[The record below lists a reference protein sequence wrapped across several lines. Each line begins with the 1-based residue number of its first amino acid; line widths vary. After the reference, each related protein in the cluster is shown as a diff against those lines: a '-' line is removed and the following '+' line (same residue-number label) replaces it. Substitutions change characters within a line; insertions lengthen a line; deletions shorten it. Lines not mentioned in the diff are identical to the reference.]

1 MVIILPILMKK
12 EINYKNFLDDQNIE
26 IPPLEKFQK
35 LGDDLGSLMINS
47 KGQLHRH
54 GYERGILLYGLIAKN
69 KPDTVLEIGTGLGY
83 STLCMAW
90 AMAENN
96 IPGTIFTVDRYSL
109 DVLQKRFYFSEK
121 TNVPKI
127 EFSSNHECWSKIA
140 PENWL
145 NKITPLTGYSGKIL
159 KNSKLPKIKF
169 ALIDGAHNYDGVKHD
184 FYSLLNIMHDEF
196 TVLFDDYIER
206 PHYGVVK
213 FVNEEIMPNF
223 ETFVIHTSKIL
234 INSGEEKQSKMVWI
248 NSASSKKHL
257 DILFGKNKDDFLT
270 KYRRYEKFIMIPR
283 QKLNQKIPFL
293 EKIKFRWWKT

>member
-1 MVIILPILMKK
+1 
-12 EINYKNFLDDQNIE
+12 
-26 IPPLEKFQK
+26 
-35 LGDDLGSLMINS
+35 MINS

-127 EFSSNHECWSKIA
+127 EFSSNHECWSKTA

-145 NKITPLTGYSGKIL
+145 NKITPLTGHSGKIL
-159 KNSKLPKIKF
+159 KNSKLTYFIIWKKASISSIKK
-169 ALIDGAHNYDGVKHD
+169 GKRN
-184 FYSLLNIMHDEF
+184 
-196 TVLFDDYIER
+196 
-206 PHYGVVK
+206 
-213 FVNEEIMPNF
+213 
-223 ETFVIHTSKIL
+223 KIL
-234 INSGEEKQSKMVWI
+234 Q
-248 NSASSKKHL
+248 
-257 DILFGKNKDDFLT
+257 
-270 KYRRYEKFIMIPR
+270 Y
-283 QKLNQKIPFL
+283 
-293 EKIKFRWWKT
+293 

>member
-54 GYERGILLYGLIAKN
+54 VYERGILLYGLIAKN
-69 KPDTVLEIGTGLGY
+69 RPDTVLEIGTGLGY

-140 PENWL
+140 PKNWL

-159 KNSKLPKIKF
+159 KNSKLRFINLKNRNLTIARLGMIYGLKIVVSNG
-169 ALIDGAHNYDGVKHD
+169 LHLLGVK
-184 FYSLLNIMHDEF
+184 
-196 TVLFDDYIER
+196 
-206 PHYGVVK
+206 P
-213 FVNEEIMPNF
+213 
-223 ETFVIHTSKIL
+223 
-234 INSGEEKQSKMVWI
+234 
-248 NSASSKKHL
+248 
-257 DILFGKNKDDFLT
+257 
-270 KYRRYEKFIMIPR
+270 
-283 QKLNQKIPFL
+283 L
-293 EKIKFRWWKT
+293 EVMK